1 MKKYTYITKS
11 LGYSLL
17 FVCMLSLGALEVRAQ
32 DVGSGSGSLGESG
45 SRAGTSGAEEL
56 LVPLTARY
64 TSLGGAVSSGLTG
77 MSGLE
82 ALYSNPAGLSINDG
96 TAALFSRV
104 EYVADIGVN
113 YFGVAQNFGY
123 NNIAFTITAWD
134 FGDIAETTED
144 APEVSDLTFGVN
156 YLTAGLSY
164 SRQLTDRIAA
174 GATVKIVSESIDDVN
189 ASAVAFDAGMTYDIS
204 GTGLRLGVALKN
216 IGSEI
221 QFGGTGLVTE
231 GRIPGQE
238 PSANPNAL
246 AIESESVELPTLL
259 NFGLTYSRD
268 LGANTVVTVLGNF
281 RSNSFDQDQFSGGI
295 ELGLMDIV
303 YLRGGYSAVDDMDS
317 SFYEGASFGGG
328 LNLDLGGTLLNVDY
342 AFIPTDPFD
351 GVQYITVGVKL

>member
-1 MKKYTYITKS
+1 MKQHTYIAKS

-17 FVCMLSLGALEVRAQ
+17 FICMLTLGALEVRAQ
-32 DVGSGSGSLGESG
+32 DVGGGGGSLGESG

-64 TSLGGAVSSGLTG
+64 TSLGGSVSSGMAG

-82 ALYSNPAGLSINDG
+82 ALYSNPAALSINDG
-96 TAALFSRV
+96 TSALFSRV

-134 FGDIAETTED
+134 FGDIQETTETS
-144 APEVSDLTFGVN
+144 PEVSSLTFDVN

-174 GATVKIVSESIDDVN
+174 GTTIKIVSESIDDVT
-189 ASAVAFDAGMTYDIS
+189 ASAVALDAGMTYDIT
-204 GTGLRLGVALKN
+204 GTGLQLGVALKN

-221 QFGGTGLVTE
+221 QFSGTGLVTE
-231 GRIPGQE
+231 ARIPGQE
-238 PSANPNAL
+238 PSANPNAVS
-246 AIESESVELPTLL
+246 IESEPVELPTLL
-259 NFGLTYSRD
+259 NFGLTYTRD
-268 LGANTVVTVLGNF
+268 LGANAVVTVLGNF
-281 RSNSFDQDQFSGGI
+281 RSNSFDQDQFAGGI

-303 YLRGGYSAVDDMDS
+303 YVRGGYSAVEDMDA
-317 SFYEGASFGGG
+317 SFYTGASFGGG
-328 LNLDLGGTLLNVDY
+328 IKLDLGGTLLNVDY
-342 AFIPTDPFD
+342 AYVPTDFFSD
-351 GVQYITVGVKL
+351 VQYITASVKL